1 VTVDVAAVP
10 APAGVPLVRW
20 FTCFPSFGF
29 LLCVPAGRAAECMS
43 AFAER
48 ELAAAVVGT
57 LDDTGVLALTRAGET
72 VEVLDVRA
80 RTITGLP
87 R

>member
-1 VTVDVAAVP
+1 
-10 APAGVPLVRW
+10 
-20 FTCFPSFGF
+20 
-29 LLCVPAGRAAECMS
+29 
-43 AFAER
+43 
-48 ELAAAVVGT
+48 
-57 LDDTGVLALTRAGET
+57 VLALTRAGET